1 MRVLVIGGGI
11 GGLCLAHGLRG
22 AGIDVEVCERTRVR
36 SDWLQGYRIHL
47 NPDGCR
53 ALHRCLPAANWAAFD
68 ATAGSDEGGFSFYD
82 QRLRRLAVVD
92 RELLAAGECGPVARH
107 RSVSRIRLRDVLLRG
122 FDPDV
127 LHEGREF
134 VRYEHIAGGRVV
146 AHFADGSTAVADLL
160 VGADGSNSRVR
171 GQYLPELR
179 RSDTGVLNI
188 AGRYPLTE
196 ANAARLPEALQW
208 GAANVI
214 PPRSDWMFVAAWRT
228 PRRSVE
234 GAGPDGGAPDGGA
247 PDAAGPDAA
256 GPDAA
261 GQDAAGQDAARA
273 DSEDYVLWAYAAARS
288 TFPADVAAL
297 DGAAL
302 RDLALSRMDG
312 WADGLRTLV
321 AGADPATVDTVTLR
335 SMPRLTPWPAS
346 QVTLLGDAIH
356 NMTPMAGIG
365 ANTALRDASVL
376 RDALVE
382 VAAGRREL
390 VAAVAEYEEQM
401 RTYANR
407 AIRLSL
413 DNARRAVSGARLPRL
428 AFRSVLR
435 LAEAVPPLKR
445 AMFSDLGT

>member
-22 AGIDVEVCERTRVR
+22 AGIDIEVYERTRVR

-47 NPDGCR
+47 NPNGCR

-68 ATAGSDEGGFSFYD
+68 ATAGTDEGGFSFYD
-82 QRLRRLAVVD
+82 QRLRRLATVD

-107 RSVSRIRLRDVLLRG
+107 RSVSRIRLREVLLRG
-122 FDPDV
+122 LDPDV

-134 VRYEHIAGGRVV
+134 VRYEHTADSRVR
-146 AHFADGSTAVADLL
+146 AHFADGSTAVGDLL

-179 RSDTGVLNI
+179 RLDTGVLNI

-196 ANAARLPEALQW
+196 ANAARLPEQLQW

-228 PRRSVE
+228 QRASAE
-234 GAGPDGGAPDGGA
+234 GAGPDGGGRAV
-247 PDAAGPDAA
+247 
-256 GPDAA
+256 
-261 GQDAAGQDAARA
+261 ARA
-273 DSEDYVLWAYAAARS
+273 DSEDYVLWAYAAAGS
-288 TFPADVAAL
+288 TFPAGVTAL

-376 RDALVE
+376 RDALIE
-382 VAAGRREL
+382 VSAGRREL
-390 VAAVAEYEEQM
+390 VAAVADYEEQM

-407 AIRLSL
+407 AIQLSL
-413 DNARRAVSGARLPRL
+413 DNAQRAVSDARLPRL